1 MIALLATRAGASM
14 AALIAF
20 GMLWTA
26 WLWQHDNRVIEK
38 HEVRVEKQAEK
49 KDVKAQANRRA
60 AAASDAV
67 RLLEKRGELRD

>member
-20 GMLWTA
+20 GILWTT
-26 WLWQHDNRVIEK
+26 WLIQHDRKVIEH

-49 KDVKAQANRRA
+49 KDARAQANRRA
-60 AAASDAV
+60 AGNTDAV